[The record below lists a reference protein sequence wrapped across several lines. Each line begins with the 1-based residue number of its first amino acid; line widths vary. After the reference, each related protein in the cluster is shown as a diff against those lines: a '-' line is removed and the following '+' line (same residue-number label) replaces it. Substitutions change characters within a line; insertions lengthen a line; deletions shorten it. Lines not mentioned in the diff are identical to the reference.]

1 MAALCL
7 DASLETLRPLCCHDR
22 HHLQRDLCCCLHKGS
37 VQTVQIVVTL
47 LASHVLQNSPQFIVL
62 GVEVWTPRW
71 PILGAN
77 KDQNFI
83 IILKPC
89 NLYLLYTYIPTK
101 LHLNLLN

>member
-1 MAALCL
+1 MAALSL
-7 DASLETLRPLCCHDR
+7 DASLETLRPIYSRGTRRLQGNLCRCFHEGS
-22 HHLQRDLCCCLHKGS
+22 LQA
-37 VQTVQIVVTL
+37 VQVVVTL

-89 NLYLLYTYIPTK
+89 NLYLLYTYVPPK